1 MEFFENQKEPSTCRL
16 HAINNALGYAAINW
30 NQFLAYCKEFDKKYD
45 TCGSA
50 DFFIVADSGDTIIN
64 FILSKLGK
72 KSIYY
77 PIGSFGSQKD
87 FLREN
92 DEKKSVAIIGFGEKT
107 SHAWAAR
114 KIGES
119 KWMKFDS
126 LKPKATPLDP
136 HIFNK
141 RNGFIAI
148 LN

>member
-77 PIGSFGSQKD
+77 PSVLLD
-87 FLREN
+87 LRKTFS
-92 DEKKSVAIIGFGEKT
+92 EKMMKRNVLQLLVL
-107 SHAWAAR
+107 AR
-114 KIGES
+114 KLLMHGQQE
-119 KWMKFDS
+119 K
-126 LKPKATPLDP
+126 
-136 HIFNK
+136 
-141 RNGFIAI
+141 
-148 LN
+148 